1 MGSIFNKYSS
11 TNVQAPGWASHFIST
26 LVVLEHFRL
35 AITVYYLQHKNTK
48 VCSKDSSN
56 FS

>member
-35 AITVYYLQHKNTK
+35 AITVYYLQHNTK
-48 VCSKDSSN
+48 VCSKDSNN